1 MITDSDGNWYPTTA
15 VDKIRLAEIAERLK
29 GLGLIKR
36 IKKQRKIDVKTPT
49 PTSPPSDLE
58 TEGRRSDIHS
68 TP

>member
-29 GLGLIKR
+29 GLGLIK
-36 IKKQRKIDVKTPT
+36 KQRKIDVKTPT

-58 TEGRRSDIHS
+58 TEGD
-68 TP
+68 

>member
-36 IKKQRKIDVKTPT
+36 IKKQRKLDIRKKCAP
-49 PTSPPSDLE
+49 PPITS
-58 TEGRRSDIHS
+58 RI
-68 TP
+68 